1 MAIWSSFFFNCY
13 RHHSLIVLR
22 NGDGKANIIHSR
34 EGGAQ
39 GGPLAMVAYGIGSLP
54 LIKHLKLA
62 YPDGT
67 QPWYAGDAGAQ
78 GKFDNLKRYFNSL
91 KRTGPAR
98 GYYPDP
104 TKSIMIMHKKILKW
118 EDYLARVVGLGF
130 AWVYVILVVI
140 LGMTNP

>member
-1 MAIWSSFFFNCY
+1 MRDKIY
-13 RHHSLIVLR
+13 GTVI
-22 NGDGKANIIHSR
+22 
-34 EGGAQ
+34 Q
-39 GGPLAMVAYGIGSLP
+39 GIGKISAGNLFD
-54 LIKHLKLA
+54 LYFLWKIKN
-62 YPDGT
+62 P
-67 QPWYAGDAGAQ
+67 P
-78 GKFDNLKRYFNSL
+78 SSC
-91 KRTGPAR
+91 RTGPAR